1 MLRHLTSSDAAAR
14 RPQIARFARSIIAS
28 ALIGFM
34 VSGACFAQG
43 TSPKLPPPAPAPVTP
58 PAPAPV
64 VPPDVDP
71 VDRSALLQSVDGEV
85 APLFMPALVRGNQ
98 LVRVVVILAGDS
110 VANARAKASGHK
122 ISLAESNSIETSVAI
137 QQAAITPLLQSRGAR
152 VLAQFANA
160 LNGIKV
166 EVPRYRIPELVAL
179 PGVESVRPVGVY
191 KIENVRSVPFIGA
204 PLVWQ
209 GIPGFRGEGI
219 KVAIVDTGID
229 YTHANFGGPGTVAA
243 WNAAFATSTLPANPA
258 YFGPSAPK
266 VKGGTD
272 LVGDAY
278 NANDPANN
286 TPHPDPN
293 PLDCNGH
300 GSHVAGTAAGF
311 GVLNNATYT
320 GPYNSGAYSQNFGIG
335 PGVAPKA
342 DVYAVRVFGC
352 TGSTDVVVEALD
364 WAVRNGVDI
373 ISMSL
378 GANWGDATSADAIA
392 SQNAVLAGITVVAA
406 SGNAGPAPYIT
417 SSPASATAAITAAA
431 MDGTASFPGARLAL
445 SGNPNPILVQDSNG
459 ATFAN
464 GTQYPIFV
472 LRNADGTVSFGC
484 NESEYVDAQITGKL
498 VVTVRGS
505 TCARV
510 LRAQYGFAHGAAAV
524 ALINNAA
531 GYPPYEGDIPVLSGS
546 GIVTIPFFGVLAS
559 DTTALTGPVGGPAP
573 ATATATNAVVPNPSF
588 ETVAAFSS
596 GGPRTGDSLFKPSV
610 SAPGVSIFSTL
621 AGSGTGGLFESG
633 TSMATPH
640 ISGVSALVRQAH
652 PGWPELAQRAAV
664 TQTSDPFQMVGYSA
678 RLAGNGVVQPLP
690 ATNTQ
695 AYVVGTPNAPDPLSL
710 GFTELTTSNYSTTRT
725 VDIHNSGSLAVT
737 FNVTT
742 TPQAGSVLHTVG
754 VSGSSIT
761 VPPGGDANLGVKLL
775 LLSAAVPA
783 THPLGTTNGFHDAA
797 GTVTLTP
804 ADASTNGG
812 ASLHVPYYVVPRVRS
827 NVQVSG
833 VPPSL
838 GSPNAALNV
847 TNPSG
852 LIAGTGDFY
861 AWGLSSPPQGLAYV
875 DTRAVGVQAFPSG
888 SNSTLVFAV
897 NTYPRFSN
905 PAPFEWDIAI
915 DIDGDGVTDYFVVG
929 TNIST
934 GVPTQ
939 PSGRLASFVINAR
952 TNAIIAARFADVATD
967 NSTFLLPALASE
979 IGLSAAHP
987 RFSYKAFAF
996 NFDGS
1001 EQVGGTASFNAFT
1014 PAISTGQFVTVAP
1027 NGSANV
1033 PVSINTAEWA
1043 LSKPLGIM
1051 IVSQDNASGPPQ
1063 AILISTP

>member
-1 MLRHLTSSDAAAR
+1 MLCHLTSSDAAAR

-43 TSPKLPPPAPAPVTP
+43 TSPRLPPPAPAPVTP

-352 TGSTDVVVEALD
+352 TGST
-364 WAVRNGVDI
+364 
-373 ISMSL
+373 
-378 GANWGDATSADAIA
+378 
-392 SQNAVLAGITVVAA
+392 
-406 SGNAGPAPYIT
+406 
-417 SSPASATAAITAAA
+417 
-431 MDGTASFPGARLAL
+431 
-445 SGNPNPILVQDSNG
+445 
-459 ATFAN
+459 
-464 GTQYPIFV
+464 
-472 LRNADGTVSFGC
+472 
-484 NESEYVDAQITGKL
+484 
-498 VVTVRGS
+498 
-505 TCARV
+505 
-510 LRAQYGFAHGAAAV
+510 
-524 ALINNAA
+524 
-531 GYPPYEGDIPVLSGS
+531 
-546 GIVTIPFFGVLAS
+546 
-559 DTTALTGPVGGPAP
+559 
-573 ATATATNAVVPNPSF
+573 
-588 ETVAAFSS
+588 
-596 GGPRTGDSLFKPSV
+596 
-610 SAPGVSIFSTL
+610 
-621 AGSGTGGLFESG
+621 
-633 TSMATPH
+633 
-640 ISGVSALVRQAH
+640 
-652 PGWPELAQRAAV
+652 
-664 TQTSDPFQMVGYSA
+664 
-678 RLAGNGVVQPLP
+678 
-690 ATNTQ
+690 
-695 AYVVGTPNAPDPLSL
+695 
-710 GFTELTTSNYSTTRT
+710 
-725 VDIHNSGSLAVT
+725 
-737 FNVTT
+737 
-742 TPQAGSVLHTVG
+742 
-754 VSGSSIT
+754 
-761 VPPGGDANLGVKLL
+761 
-775 LLSAAVPA
+775 
-783 THPLGTTNGFHDAA
+783 
-797 GTVTLTP
+797 
-804 ADASTNGG
+804 
-812 ASLHVPYYVVPRVRS
+812 
-827 NVQVSG
+827 
-833 VPPSL
+833 
-838 GSPNAALNV
+838 
-847 TNPSG
+847 
-852 LIAGTGDFY
+852 
-861 AWGLSSPPQGLAYV
+861 
-875 DTRAVGVQAFPSG
+875 
-888 SNSTLVFAV
+888 
-897 NTYPRFSN
+897 
-905 PAPFEWDIAI
+905 
-915 DIDGDGVTDYFVVG
+915 
-929 TNIST
+929 
-934 GVPTQ
+934 
-939 PSGRLASFVINAR
+939 
-952 TNAIIAARFADVATD
+952 
-967 NSTFLLPALASE
+967 
-979 IGLSAAHP
+979 
-987 RFSYKAFAF
+987 
-996 NFDGS
+996 
-1001 EQVGGTASFNAFT
+1001 
-1014 PAISTGQFVTVAP
+1014 
-1027 NGSANV
+1027 
-1033 PVSINTAEWA
+1033 
-1043 LSKPLGIM
+1043 
-1051 IVSQDNASGPPQ
+1051 
-1063 AILISTP
+1063 